1 MIGLEYNINE
11 WNKLDNKLNE
21 IDQFLSDEK
30 IKLNLE
36 KYQSINNE
44 KINVEKIIK
53 KRAISLNEHIEIKNK
68 WKENY
73 DKFINEFNEIILL
86 QSNRE

>member
-1 MIGLEYNINE
+1 MIGIEYNINE

>member
-1 MIGLEYNINE
+1 MRGIEYNITE

-21 IDQFLSDEK
+21 IDQFLSVEK

-53 KRAISLNEHIEIKNK
+53 KRAISLNEQIEIKNK
-68 WKENY
+68 WKENF